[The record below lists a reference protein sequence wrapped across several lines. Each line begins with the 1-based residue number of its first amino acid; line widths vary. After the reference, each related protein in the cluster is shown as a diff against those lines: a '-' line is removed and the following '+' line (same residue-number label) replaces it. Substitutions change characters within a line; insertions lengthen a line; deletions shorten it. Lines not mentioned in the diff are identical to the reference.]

1 MSRTT
6 TRNSNKA
13 KIPVK
18 YWLSFKANT
27 GKFAYWNGEE
37 TVEVDNLKVVL
48 LDTKASITGWSDAQ
62 SAKVWSNY
70 AQSTKSENL
79 DVMVGNKKVLSGL
92 YADIKKEVED
102 LGGHFTQN
110 LFCIVD
116 LGEGWEIGC
125 VQLSKSALG
134 SYSEFTSGMKYGE
147 LFSKVLEMSKGDQQK
162 SGGVKYFAL
171 KLETSDL
178 GDDLANLADEKD
190 LVLQAYFNPKQ
201 ESDQEQSDSA
211 Y

>member
-6 TRNSNKA
+6 TRNSSKA

-37 TVEVDNLKVVL
+37 VVEVDDLKVVL
-48 LDTKASITGWSDAQ
+48 LDVRGSITGWSDSAN
-62 SAKVWSNY
+62 AKVWSNY
-70 AQSTKSENL
+70 LTSTKTENV

-102 LGGHFTQN
+102 LGGHYTQN
-110 LFCIVD
+110 LFCVVD

-134 SYSEFTSGMKYGE
+134 SYSEFTSTMKYSE
-147 LFSKVLEMSKGDQQK
+147 LFANVLELSKGEQQK

-178 GDDLANLADEKD
+178 SEELANLADEKD
-190 LVLQAYFNPKQ
+190 LVLQAYFNPSQDSQ
-201 ESDQEQSDSA
+201 ESDSA